1 MLYAVET
8 SNLTKVFRPSKNI
21 FSLKSPKNKI
31 ITALNQVN
39 LKIRKGEVFAV
50 LGPNSAGK
58 TTLIKILCSLITPTS
73 GTAHINGY
81 DVIKDEDKIKSLV
94 GLVIGEERSFYWRL
108 TGRENLEFFGV
119 LYNLSLTQARKKT
132 EAIMELLEI
141 EDPDKRFQEYS
152 TGNKQKLALG
162 RCLLSNSEVIFMDEP
177 TKSLDPG
184 VASRFRKFIKEVLVK
199 KEGKTIFFSTH
210 STQEAEEL
218 ADRIAIMNKGRIM
231 ACGSI
236 NEFKGNGASLLDA
249 FNRFTSNE
257 KEVKIGI

>member
-1 MLYAVET
+1 MPYAIET
-8 SNLTKVFRPSKNI
+8 SNLTKIFRPAKNI
-21 FSLKSPKNKI
+21 FSLKSPKDEI

-39 LKIRKGEVFAV
+39 LKITKGEIFAV
-50 LGPNSAGK
+50 LGPNGAGK

-73 GTAHINGY
+73 GTALINGY
-81 DVIKDEDKIKSLV
+81 HVVKNEDKIKSLV

-119 LYNLSLTQARKKT
+119 LYNLSLRQVRKKA
-132 EAIMELLEI
+132 ESIMELLEI

-199 KEGKTIFFSTH
+199 KGNKTVFFATH

-218 ADRIAIMNKGRIM
+218 ADRIAIMDKGRITV
-231 ACGSI
+231 CGSI
-236 NEFKGNGASLLDA
+236 SELKANGVSLLDT
-249 FNRFTSNE
+249 FNRFTS
-257 KEVKIGI
+257 KGEVKIGI

>member
-1 MLYAVET
+1 MPYAVET
-8 SNLTKVFRPSKNI
+8 LNLTKIFRPSKNI
-21 FSLKSPKNKI
+21 FSLKSPKDKI

-39 LKIRKGEVFAV
+39 LEIKKGEIFAI
-50 LGPNSAGK
+50 LGPNGAGK
-58 TTLIKILCSLITPTS
+58 TTLIKIMCSLITPTS
-73 GTAHINGY
+73 GTARINGY
-81 DVIKDEDKIKSLV
+81 DVVKDEHKIKSLV

-119 LYNLSLTQARKKT
+119 LHNLPLRQVPKRV
-132 EAIMELLEI
+132 EAVMELLEI

-184 VASRFRKFIKEVLVK
+184 VASRLRRFIKGILVQ
-199 KEGKTIFFSTH
+199 KENKTVFFATH

-218 ADRIAIMNKGRIM
+218 ADRIAIMNKGLIKVCR
-231 ACGSI
+231 SI
-236 NEFKGNGASLLDA
+236 TELGDDQASLLDM
-249 FNRFTSNE
+249 FNQCTSNDS
-257 KEVKIGI
+257 VS